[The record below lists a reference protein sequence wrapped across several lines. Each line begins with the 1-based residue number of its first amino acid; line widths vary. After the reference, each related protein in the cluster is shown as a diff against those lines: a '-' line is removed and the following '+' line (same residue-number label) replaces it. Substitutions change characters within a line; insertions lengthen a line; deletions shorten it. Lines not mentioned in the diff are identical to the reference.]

1 MILLALAALGGCHSA
16 EKAARYA
23 AARDLADPA
32 SAQFRNIRA
41 NHEGV
46 VCGEVNGKD
55 RRGIETGFRKFTYYS
70 HTGNSM
76 LEPANV
82 HAAFDKVDYL
92 CRTASNTADAAKA
105 CSAAQ
110 SLAPAEQ
117 AHEHFMTRHAVD
129 CR

>member
-32 SAQFRNIRA
+32 SARFRNIRA

-46 VCGEVNGKD
+46 ICGEVSGKD
-55 RRGIETGFRKFTYYS
+55 RRGIETGFRKFAYYS

-92 CRTASNTADAAKA
+92 CRTASNAADATRA

-110 SLAPAEQ
+110 LLAPAEQ
-117 AHEHFMTRHAVD
+117 AHEHFVMRYGVD